1 MLHYFK
7 KISYVTTLL
16 VPSVIFGAQ
25 AYFVVPQNSV
35 GVGKEALVEVYVD
48 TENISANAV
57 EGSIVFPSNIEVVD
71 VKNGNSSINF
81 WVDQP
86 HVVGK
91 GSVAFSG
98 IVSGGITGKVYL
110 FSIMVKPLSEG
121 DVSFNF
127 GSIQVLQNDGAGNEL
142 KVNTIPGKLSVVGG
156 GVDVIEEKEDFIS
169 PEGFKPEIAQNNE
182 MFDGAYFL
190 VFAAQD
196 KGSGVDRYEVKEGF
210 FGTYTKAESPYVLRN
225 QKLDVKVYVKAVDKK
240 GNEKVAIVNPQNPV
254 PWYRDYTILG
264 ILLVVCLIGFFIQRI
279 RQKSMFVR

>member
-1 MLHYFK
+1 M
-7 KISYVTTLL
+7 
-16 VPSVIFGAQ
+16 PSVVFGAQ
-25 AYFVVPQNSV
+25 AYFVVPQNTV
-35 GVGKEALVEVYVD
+35 GVGQEALVEVYID

-57 EGSIVFPSNIEVVD
+57 EGSIVFPTNVEIVD

-91 GSVAFSG
+91 GSISFSG
-98 IVSGGITGKVYL
+98 IVSGGITGKIYL
-110 FSIMVKPLSEG
+110 FSIRVKSLNEE

-127 GSIQVLQNDGAGNEL
+127 GNIQVLQNDGTGNEL
-142 KVNTIPGKLSVVGG
+142 KVNTMPGKLSVVDG
-156 GVDVIEEKEDFIS
+156 GVGMIEDKGDVIA
-169 PEGFKPEIAQNNE
+169 PEGFKPEIAQNDE

-196 KGSGVDRYEVKEGF
+196 KGSGIDHYEVKEGF
-210 FGTYTKAESPYVLRN
+210 FSTYTKAESPYVLRN
-225 QKLDVKVYVKAVDKK
+225 QKLDVKVYVKALDKK
-240 GNEKVAIVNPQNPV
+240 GNERVVIVNPQNPV

-279 RQKSMFVR
+279 RQKSVFVR